1 MEFLRGLA
9 EDADILRCA
18 GLRVV
23 DFGCRVA
30 EVRETP
36 PDLVHTARRWA
47 QEEESRVRILLAE
60 APCERAVELP
70 WVPRSVAVECSLFV
84 CQTVEGDLSAG
95 EEGDPEAVETEEEKV
110 CCRDCLRPQV
120 ALQDVGVISRCSRK
134 FRRALRFGKN
144 SRLGR

>member
-47 QEEESRVRILLAE
+47 QEEESQAGAVSVG
-60 APCERAVELP
+60 APRERAVGLM
-70 WVPRSVAVECSLFV
+70 
-84 CQTVEGDLSAG
+84 
-95 EEGDPEAVETEEEKV
+95 
-110 CCRDCLRPQV
+110 
-120 ALQDVGVISRCSRK
+120 
-134 FRRALRFGKN
+134 
-144 SRLGR
+144 